1 MFYLKRKFQLILV
14 GVTLAVVLFSTEVN
28 AQPALS
34 DIQGNWAE
42 KPIQKL
48 IDLGVINGYPDRT
61 FKPDQPV
68 TRAEFAKIVA
78 KTFKYNVPS
87 GSKRLAPDITGN
99 WAEIYINAVGAQKV
113 MNVFGD
119 GNFKPGENLSRAQ
132 LTAML
137 SRIVHLGTVQEKY
150 SPEWTASFV
159 DVPVNH
165 WAFHYVEIA
174 NKLGLLPSELKTQF
188 QPEQPVTRAEAAWM
202 VQALSQ
208 IEVTKGK
215 ISQVDTNSGLVNMQ
229 TADGEPKLAMLTPD
243 TVIMRNYVS
252 SNIDALVNG
261 DTGTIIA
268 LPSGT
273 VKFFKAFGEVT
284 KNDLLSRLSSM
295 TKGKITSD
303 QVQALVSGD
312 WNAITNDVKSGV
324 YNKMVDMG
332 LTPAEAE
339 SIMQKDWNYL
349 DTLSRDRLAQGI
361 SKYLGITEE
370 FSQAILSRDV
380 QKIKEYGKIELAT
393 AALSRLLGAS
403 GQNGGMQENEAY

>member
-1 MFYLKRKFQLILV
+1 MSILKRKFQLILL
-14 GVTLAVVLFSTEVN
+14 GVTLAMVLFSAEVN
-28 AQPALS
+28 AQPVLS

-48 IDLGVINGYPDRT
+48 IDLGVINGYPDQT

-78 KTFKYNVPS
+78 KTFKYNEPS
-87 GSKRLAPDITGN
+87 NSKQLAPDITGN
-99 WAEIYINAVGAQKV
+99 WAKTYINAVGAQKV

-132 LTAML
+132 LAAML
-137 SRIVHLGTVQEKY
+137 SRIVRLGTVQEKY

-165 WAFHYVEIA
+165 WAFRYVEIA
-174 NKLGLLPSELKTQF
+174 NKLGLLPSEVKTQF
-188 QPEQPVTRAEAAWM
+188 QPEQPATRAEAAWM

-208 IEVTKGK
+208 IEITKGK
-215 ISQVDTNSGLVNMQ
+215 ITQVDTNSGLVNMQ
-229 TADGEPKLAMLTPD
+229 TADGEPKLAMLTPE
-243 TVIMRNYVS
+243 TIIMRNYVS

-273 VKFFKAFGEVT
+273 VKFFKSFGEVT

-295 TKGKITSD
+295 TKGKITAD

-332 LTPAEAE
+332 LTPAESE
-339 SIMQKDWNYL
+339 SIMQQDWNYL

-361 SKYLGITEE
+361 SKYLGITQE

-403 GQNGGMQENEAY
+403 GQNGSMQENETY

>member
-1 MFYLKRKFQLILV
+1 MFIRKRKVQSIIL
-14 GVTLAVVLFSTEVN
+14 GITLAVVLLSTEVN

-42 KPIQKL
+42 TPIQKL
-48 IDLGVINGYPDRT
+48 IVQGVINGYPDQT

-78 KTFKYNVPS
+78 KTFKYSETS
-87 GSKRLAPDITGN
+87 GSKRLAPDIAGN
-99 WAEIYINAVGAQKV
+99 WAESYINAVGAQKV
-113 MNVFGD
+113 MNVFSD

-132 LTAML
+132 LAAMI
-137 SRIVHLGTVQEKY
+137 SRLVHLGTTKEKY
-150 SPEWTASFV
+150 SPEWPASFV

-165 WAFHYVEIA
+165 WAFRYVEIA
-174 NKLGLLPSELKTQF
+174 NKLGVLPSTVKTQF
-188 QPEQPVTRAEAAWM
+188 QPDQPATRAEAAWM
-202 VQALSQ
+202 IQALSQ
-208 IEVTKGK
+208 IEIAKGK
-215 ISQVDTNSGLVNMQ
+215 ITQVDANSGLVNMQ
-229 TADGEPKLAMLTPD
+229 TTDGEPKLAMLTPE

-273 VKFFKAFGEVT
+273 VTFFKAFGEVT

-295 TKGKITSD
+295 TKGKITTD

-312 WNAITNDVKSGV
+312 WNALTNDVKSGV

-332 LTPAEAE
+332 LTPAESE
-339 SIMQKDWNYL
+339 SIMQQDWNYL

-361 SKYLGITEE
+361 SKYLGITQE

-380 QKIKEYGKIELAT
+380 AKIKEYGKIELAT

-403 GQNGGMQENEAY
+403 GQNGNEQVNETY

>member
-1 MFYLKRKFQLILV
+1 MIMMKRKFRWMLLIV
-14 GVTLAVVLFSTEVN
+14 ALAVILLSAEVN
-28 AQPALS
+28 AQPVLT

-48 IDLGVINGYPDRT
+48 VDLGVINGYPDQT
-61 FKPDQPV
+61 YKPDQPV
-68 TRAEFAKIVA
+68 TRAELAKILA
-78 KTFKYNVPS
+78 KTFKYKDTD
-87 GSKRLAPDITGN
+87 KRLAPDVTGN
-99 WAEIYINAVGAQKV
+99 WAENYINAVGAQKV
-113 MNVFGD
+113 MNSFGD
-119 GNFKPGENLSRAQ
+119 GNFKPAETLSRAQ
-132 LTAML
+132 LVTIL
-137 SRIVHLGTVQEKY
+137 CRVVRLGTTQEKY
-150 SPEWTASFV
+150 TPEWTASFV
-159 DVPVNH
+159 DVPVKH

-174 NKLGLLPSELKTQF
+174 NKLGVLPSEIKTQF
-188 QPEQPVTRAEAAWM
+188 LPDQPVTRAETAWM
-202 VQALSQ
+202 IQALSQ
-208 IEVTKGK
+208 IEITKGK
-215 ISQVDTNSGLVNMQ
+215 ISQVDNNSGLVTLQ
-229 TADGEPKLAMLTPD
+229 SSDGEPKLAMLTPD
-243 TVIMRNYVS
+243 TIVMRNYVT

-268 LPSGT
+268 EPSGN

-295 TKGKITSD
+295 TKGNITTD

-339 SIMQKDWNYL
+339 SIMQQDWNYL
-349 DTLSRDRLAQGI
+349 DTLSKDRLAMGI
-361 SKYLGITEE
+361 SKYLGITQE

-393 AALSRLLGAS
+393 AALSKLLGAS
-403 GQNGGMQENEAY
+403 GQNNNAGQVEETY